1 MKNPASK
8 VKVLVLVGYGIN
20 CDYETAHAFERCGAT
35 AERVHVNE
43 LIDADKKLEDYHV
56 FFIPGGFSYGDELG
70 AGKVLANKLMLNLE
84 DQILDFIEAGK
95 LVGGHCNGAQVMA
108 KAGLIPAL
116 HDYKTQQMTLTVN
129 MTARY
134 EDRWVYVKSVSE
146 KCIWTRGLPIMRVPV
161 AHGEG
166 RFYTRDRKVLD
177 ELEKNQQV
185 TLRYVTPDGKP
196 ADERFPFNPN
206 GSVNDIAGICDP
218 TGRVF
223 AQMPHPERFT
233 SLLNHPQWTRMV
245 RHALASGKDLDAINW
260 DGDGLLL
267 FKNAVSYVLEELL

>member
-1 MKNPASK
+1 M
-8 VKVLVLVGYGIN
+8 
-20 CDYETAHAFERCGAT
+20 
-35 AERVHVNE
+35 NE
-43 LIDADKKLEDYHV
+43 LIEGEKRLEDYHI

-70 AGKVLANKLMLNLE
+70 AGKILANKLMLNLE
-84 DQILDFIEAGK
+84 DQILEFIESEK

-116 HDYKTQQMTLTVN
+116 YDYKTQQMTLTVN

-134 EDRWVYVKSVSE
+134 EDRWVYVKSMSD
-146 KCIWTRGLPIMRVPV
+146 KCIWTRGLPILRVPV

-177 ELEKNQQV
+177 DLKKNDQV
-185 TLRYVTPDGKP
+185 ALVYVTPDGKP
-196 ADERFPFNPN
+196 ANGKYPYNPN
-206 GSVNDIAGICDP
+206 GSIEDLAGICDP

-223 AQMPHPERFT
+223 AQMPHPERFC
-233 SLLNHPQWTRMV
+233 SLLNHPQWTRIV
-245 RHALASGKDLDAINW
+245 RRSFLSTGKDLDDVNW

-267 FKNAVSYVLEELL
+267 FRNAVSYAMDYLT